1 MEDIIIM
8 ISTSLDNWYQWHYN
22 HNTRRSSTDEKFET
36 SFNALSSKIGTFK
49 DALLFNAKSTADYY
63 EGERLGVLFSGGS
76 ESELLIRLYKEIGKD
91 VVAYIFRYEDD
102 INLYDVSYA
111 VTIAESLS
119 VPYKVIDFNLKKF
132 YLNDAEQISELA
144 QVDRPR
150 ALPQLKF
157 LDYFDEVAIA
167 GASDPTWYRPSDD
180 YSKKVEWLMCD
191 FEHDVG
197 WSKYVKEI
205 SRPAIMEWFKWT
217 PEMVVGFTKSK
228 WFHNL
233 TNDHYYGKLG
243 INSTKLIGYREAY
256 PSMIDRIKKT
266 GFETVDPLIAEFEQ
280 HLATKY
286 NGLPYRGTV
295 TRTIDQILQLES
307 Q

>member
-1 MEDIIIM
+1 MQNVVFDYWEK
-8 ISTSLDNWYQWHYN
+8 S
-22 HNTRRSSTDEKFET
+22 EKFDTVEFKDSI
-36 SFNALSSKIGTFK
+36 SFLKNIYNLSTNKNKNKIGILNRNK
-49 DALLFNAKSTADYY
+49 P
-63 EGERLGVLFSGGS
+63 
-76 ESELLIRLYKEIGKD
+76 
-91 VVAYIFRYEDD
+91 
-102 INLYDVSYA
+102 
-111 VTIAESLS
+111 SL
-119 VPYKVIDFNLKKF
+119 F
-132 YLNDAEQISELA
+132 YLNDAEYISELA

-197 WSKYVKEI
+197 WSKYVKETN
-205 SRPAIMEWFKWT
+205 RPAIMEWFKWT

-256 PSMIDRIKKT
+256 PGMIDRIKKT

-280 HLATKY
+280 HLTTKY
-286 NGLPYRGTV
+286 KGLPYRGTV
-295 TRTIDQILQLES
+295 TRNINQILQLES